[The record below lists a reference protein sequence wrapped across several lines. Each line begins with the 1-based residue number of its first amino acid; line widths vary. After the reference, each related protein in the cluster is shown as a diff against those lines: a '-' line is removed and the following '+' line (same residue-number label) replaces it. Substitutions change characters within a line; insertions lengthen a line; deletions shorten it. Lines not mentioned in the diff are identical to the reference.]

1 MPPVP
6 YIHHEVFTARNF
18 LRYSNSLCNNSI
30 ILQIGAFMLTQR
42 KLIDMQAYSI
52 VVMMNHD
59 CIL

>member
-30 ILQIGAFMLTQR
+30 ILQIGAFMLT
-42 KLIDMQAYSI
+42 IDMQAYSI